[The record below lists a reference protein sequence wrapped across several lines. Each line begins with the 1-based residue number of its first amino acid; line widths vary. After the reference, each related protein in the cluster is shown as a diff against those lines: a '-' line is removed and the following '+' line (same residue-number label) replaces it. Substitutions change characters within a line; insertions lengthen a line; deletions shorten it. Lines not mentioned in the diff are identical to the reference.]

1 MAGGYDPEGGFDW
14 MVPVGTAVAGA
25 AGGRML
31 GKGAAKK
38 ILGEKVKKGKGKGK
52 GKGGATVSAKE
63 LKARQVGLG
72 TGAAGGVGGY
82 EAGRMINDPESVR
95 KDIETAIAIRE
106 GIGDATR
113 SAGTLG
119 QYTVPAAD
127 MALKAATVGL
137 GARYAHGV
145 YKQGKEIVKA
155 AKKRKDFKM
164 THAKKALPYGA
175 GAIGTGTAD
184 LFIMPDPNKR

>member
-1 MAGGYDPEGGFDW
+1 MAGGYDPDGGFDW

-38 ILGEKVKKGKGKGK
+38 ILGEKAKKGKGKGK

-72 TGAAGGVGGY
+72 TGAAGGAGGY

-106 GIGDATR
+106 GIGDATNQ
-113 SAGTLG
+113 AGVLG
-119 QYTVPAAD
+119 QYVVPAAD
-127 MALKAATVGL
+127 VALKAATVGL
-137 GARYAHGV
+137 GARYGHGL

-155 AKKRKDFKM
+155 AKKRGPFTLK
-164 THAKKALPYGA
+164 TLKKAVPYGA
-175 GAIGTGTAD
+175 GGIATGTAD
-184 LFIMPDPNKR
+184 LMIMPDPNKR